1 MEFYPSMIIK
11 TLRAHLRKGKGLEGV
26 EDTEE
31 KLKNL
36 TKKLF
41 EAEVNLMI
49 NIGFDFDLQLGVYWI
64 DNWAEKIND
73 AHLLSKAK

>member
-1 MEFYPSMIIK
+1 MYACAAILVASKLTENMEFYPSMIIK
-11 TLRAHLRKGKGLEGV
+11 ILRAHLRKGKGLEGV

-49 NIGFDFDLQLGVYWI
+49 NIGFDFDL
-64 DNWAEKIND
+64 
-73 AHLLSKAK
+73 